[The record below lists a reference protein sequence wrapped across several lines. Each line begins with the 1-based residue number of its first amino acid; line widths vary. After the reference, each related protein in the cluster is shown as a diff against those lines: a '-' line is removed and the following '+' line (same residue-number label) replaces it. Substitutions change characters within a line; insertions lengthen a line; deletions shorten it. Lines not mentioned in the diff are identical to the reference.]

1 MYILDIIFIILTT
14 LYAIITLMN
23 ILARGFYK
31 GDDSFVKHSPVN
43 LLLFLI
49 SVFEIITLIFSIEHP
64 LASLVN
70 SLRLF

>member
-1 MYILDIIFIILTT
+1 
-14 LYAIITLMN
+14 MN
-23 ILARGFYK
+23 ILARGFYS
-31 GDDSFVKHSPVN
+31 GDDSFIKHNPVN

-49 SVFEIITLIFSIEHP
+49 SVFEIITLIFSIDHP